1 MAAMQSASVPS
12 VREMQTVAICP
23 NCGEASQG
31 AYCSRCGQHQH
42 DGPLRVRTLVRDFLE
57 RSLSLEGG
65 LLRTFV
71 DLALRPGTMIRDYV
85 CGRRRRYTNPM
96 GYFLLSAT
104 AYTLFLP
111 LWREEA
117 RASARVGLEG
127 PEAEMMVQLIT
138 ALEDRP
144 GASTALI
151 CLFFVPAVRILFR
164 RQIST
169 AEACIFS
176 LFLFGQVYFYQVI
189 VAPFFMA
196 DPASGVD
203 ALNRFM
209 GWATVGTLFYAL
221 GGYFGHRASTY
232 LKGMLL
238 MGIVA
243 TGLIL
248 SLLVGFVILLIAAE
262 LASAP

>member
-1 MAAMQSASVPS
+1 MDSLQSSLAQIAAPAC
-12 VREMQTVAICP
+12 A
-23 NCGEASQG
+23 NCGEAGRG

-42 DGPLRVRTLVRDFLE
+42 DGPLRVRTLVRDFVE

-71 DLALRPGTMIRDYV
+71 DLAVRPGTMIRDYA

-96 GYFLLSAT
+96 GYFLLSAA

-111 LWREEA
+111 LWRDEA
-117 RASARVGLEG
+117 LASARKGVEG
-127 PEAEMMVQLIT
+127 PEADAFVQL
-138 ALEDRP
+138 LMFLDDHP
-144 GASTALI
+144 GASTALV

-164 RQIST
+164 GQIST

-176 LFLFGQVYFYQVI
+176 LFLSGQIFFYHVI

-203 ALNRFM
+203 ALNKFM
-209 GWATVGTLFYAL
+209 GWAAAGTFFYAL
-221 GGYFGHRASTY
+221 AGYFGHRASTY
-232 LKGMLL
+232 LKGALALAILFAGMLL
-238 MGIVA
+238 SLMAGWFI
-243 TGLIL
+243 
-248 SLLVGFVILLIAAE
+248 LLVAAE
-262 LASAP
+262 VASAK